1 MMILT
6 PSRTVLEPL
15 FAVMAGDVSPKQW
28 AAGAPV
34 IGAASVPAEKPNRS
48 FRLTIIR
55 RVGRPALSY
64 ERRKNEYTGATEI
77 KKIKTTRTT
86 TAAGPKLKPGS
97 RRRARSISAVVTM
110 ETTRG

>member
-34 IGAASVPAEKPNRS
+34 IGAASVSSEKPKRS
-48 FRLTIIR
+48 FRLTVIR
-55 RVGRPALSY
+55 RLERSRLSFEEGKQIRN
-64 ERRKNEYTGATEI
+64 ERKDDSGIA
-77 KKIKTTRTT
+77 TRTG
-86 TAAGPKLKPGS
+86 TAGTPKLKPDS
-97 RRRARSISAVVTM
+97 RRRVRSIFPVVTI
-110 ETTRG
+110 

>member
-55 RVGRPALSY
+55 RVGRPAFLTKVKRKGDTEGVTKEYLQQRLFST
-64 ERRKNEYTGATEI
+64 RRSSQDPFCGRY
-77 KKIKTTRTT
+77 
-86 TAAGPKLKPGS
+86 
-97 RRRARSISAVVTM
+97 
-110 ETTRG
+110 